1 MTGNS
6 ATSQRIRGK
15 GSKTR
20 EEIIARALNMA
31 AREGLGALS
40 IGGLAKKLKMS
51 KSGLFAH

>member
-1 MTGNS
+1 
-6 ATSQRIRGK
+6 
-15 GSKTR
+15 
-20 EEIIARALNMA
+20 MA